1 MSQNQPHTPPPA
13 AEEQKNGK
21 KKWLVLLL
29 LLLLLAVVSSSVVGY
44 ILGKN
49 AGTRP
54 LGQLMDTILL
64 TPDNDHNDGTEPQP
78 TGPDASSPTEPDPTD
93 PIGPTGEGT
102 EPSGSQGNAG
112 KDDGGKL
119 SVSGQ
124 VPGGQYVSWTQLS
137 TIDLFYNRTTGD
149 RAEIAPGSAGYYQ
162 FQLKNTR
169 SRDLTIQ
176 LTLSE
181 GKQIH
186 LPLQFTLTP
195 LNAKG
200 EKQNALA
207 VKGSFQDG
215 SATLK
220 LAAGI
225 DGKDTVTYQ
234 LDWVW
239 PFESGDDAADTRLG
253 EAGGLYTLYLQ
264 IYAEEV

>member
-13 AEEQKNGK
+13 AEEPKRGK

-29 LLLLLAVVSSSVVGY
+29 LLLLLAITSSSVVGY

-54 LGQLMDTILL
+54 LGQLLDTILL
-64 TPDNDHNDGTEPQP
+64 TPDQNDPTDPQP
-78 TGPDASSPTEPDPTD
+78 QPTEPDASTQPDQTE
-93 PIGPTGEGT
+93 PTGEET
-102 EPSGSQGNAG
+102 EPSGGGQGSAG
-112 KDDGGKL
+112 RDDGKL

-124 VPGGQYVSWTQLS
+124 TPGGQYVSWTQLS
-137 TIDLFYNRTTGD
+137 TIDLFYNRTAGVQ
-149 RAEIAPGSAGYYQ
+149 AEIAPGSAGYYR

-169 SRDLTIQ
+169 ARALTLN

-181 GKQIH
+181 GKQLH

-200 EKQNALA
+200 EKQTALA
-207 VKGSFQDG
+207 VKGAFRDG
-215 SATLK
+215 SATLE
-220 LAAGI
+220 LATGI

-239 PFESGDDAADTRLG
+239 PFESGDDPADTRLG
-253 EAGGLYTLYLQ
+253 EAGGLYTLYLN

>member
-13 AEEQKNGK
+13 AEEQNSGK
-21 KKWLVLLL
+21 KKWLILLL
-29 LLLLLAVVSSSVVGY
+29 LLLLLAVTSSCVVGY
-44 ILGKN
+44 ILGRN

-64 TPDNDHNDGTEPQP
+64 IPDNNDSTEPQH
-78 TGPDASSPTEPDPTD
+78 TGPDASSPTAPDATD
-93 PIGPTGEGT
+93 PTGEGT
-102 EPSGSQGNAG
+102 EPSGGQNSAG
-112 KDDGGKL
+112 KGESGKL

-137 TIDLFYNRTTGD
+137 TIDLFYNRTTAD
-149 RAEIAPGSAGYYQ
+149 RAEIAPGSAGYYR

-181 GKQIH
+181 GKQVH

-207 VKGSFQDG
+207 VKGSFQNG
-215 SATLK
+215 SATLD

-225 DGKDTVTYQ
+225 GGRDTVTYQ

-239 PFESGDDAADTRLG
+239 PFESGDDQADTRLG

>member
-13 AEEQKNGK
+13 AEEQNSGK

-29 LLLLLAVVSSSVVGY
+29 LLLLLAVASSSVVGY

-64 TPDNDHNDGTEPQP
+64 TPDNDDNHNGGTEPQP
-78 TGPDASSPTEPDPTD
+78 TGPDASSPTESDATD
-93 PIGPTGEGT
+93 PTGEETTPGGNQ
-102 EPSGSQGNAG
+102 GSAG
-112 KDDGGKL
+112 KDDSGKL
-119 SVSGQ
+119 SISGQ
-124 VPGGQYVSWTQLS
+124 VPGGQYISWTQLS
-137 TIDLFYNRTTGD
+137 TIDLFYNRTAGEQ
-149 RAEIAPGSAGYYQ
+149 AEIAPGSAGYYR

-169 SRDLTIQ
+169 SRDLSIQ

-181 GKQIH
+181 GKQVH
-186 LPLQFTLTP
+186 LPLSFTLTP
-195 LNAKG
+195 LNARG
-200 EKQNALA
+200 EKQNDLA
-207 VKGSFQDG
+207 VKGSFRDG
-215 SATLK
+215 STTLE

-225 DGKDTVTYQ
+225 DGRDTVTYQ

-239 PFESGDDAADTRLG
+239 PFESGDDAADTQLG
-253 EAGGLYTLYLQ
+253 EAGGLYTLHLQ